1 MRRGEEYTK
10 LATVL
15 GVALL
20 VTLPTSS
27 YAQAPPPPADTDE
40 EKKSV
45 TDYVSMPI
53 AVICAVVGASIAI
66 GITVLNLCNPL
77 EAFYAKK
84 QAREQE
90 KQQKMME
97 RIEAQKELNAG
108 MAMRSSQV

>member
-1 MRRGEEYTK
+1 MRRGEEYTS
-10 LATVL
+10 LATSL
-15 GVALL
+15 GVALW

-27 YAQAPPPPADTDE
+27 YAQAPPADTDE